1 MPDRVGENRKE
12 RPFSRSVFLV
22 LQWTLLFSKEPYRE
36 REREG
41 EKKMRIGGLAIYP
54 ERIVAELE
62 IWISNDALR
71 GLTAP

>member
-1 MPDRVGENRKE
+1 
-12 RPFSRSVFLV
+12 
-22 LQWTLLFSKEPYRE
+22 
-36 REREG
+36 
-41 EKKMRIGGLAIYP
+41 MRIGGLAIYP